1 MIGIWCDQIFCPVFR
16 YEFVKQLKKKIEET
30 LGPQIEDE
38 IEKQGGQVGNGQE
51 TLVSKITDRIIKS
64 KP

>member
-1 MIGIWCDQIFCPVFR
+1 
-16 YEFVKQLKKKIEET
+16 VKQLKKKIEET

>member
-1 MIGIWCDQIFCPVFR
+1 MSLSR
-16 YEFVKQLKKKIEET
+16 YEFVNQLKRKIEET

-38 IEKQGGQVGNGQE
+38 IEKHGGHVGNGHE
-51 TLVSKITDRIIKS
+51 TVVGKITDRIIKS